1 MIGKM
6 RRLLVVCL
14 KYQTPGSCDMFDR
27 QLLRLTKPMVD
38 RVAHVLQTAGVTANQ
53 VTLTGFALG
62 MLAAVLIA
70 HGNIWAAIV
79 PLLLN
84 RLLDGL
90 DGAVARF
97 STPSE
102 RGAFLDI
109 TLDFLFYAA
118 IPLAFGFCNPASN
131 ALAAAVLLA
140 SFIGTGVSFL
150 AYAIMAEKRGQKST
164 AYPSKS
170 FYYLGGLTEGFE
182 TVMCFIA
189 MCMWPQHFA
198 VIAYIYAVMCS
209 VTTLTRLVA
218 GWHAFGVE
226 NS

>member
-1 MIGKM
+1 
-6 RRLLVVCL
+6 
-14 KYQTPGSCDMFDR
+14 MFDR
-27 QLLRLTKPMVD
+27 QMLAITKPLVD
-38 RVAHVLQTAGVTANQ
+38 RIARQLNGIGITANQ
-53 VTLTGFALG
+53 VSFAGFAFG
-62 MLAAVLIA
+62 MVSAALIA
-70 HGNIWAAIV
+70 HGDIMAAIV

-97 STPSE
+97 STPTD

-109 TLDFLFYAA
+109 TLDFLFYAGV
-118 IPLAFGFCNPASN
+118 PLAFAFCDPERN

-150 AYAIMAEKRGQKST
+150 AYAIMAEKRGEKST
-164 AYPSKS
+164 EYPSKS

-182 TVMCFIA
+182 TVLCFVLMCL
-189 MCMWPQHFA
+189 WPQHFA
-198 VIAYIYAVMCS
+198 VLAYVYAAMCC

-218 GWHAFGVE
+218 GWQQFGRP
-226 NS
+226 SP

>member
-1 MIGKM
+1 
-6 RRLLVVCL
+6 
-14 KYQTPGSCDMFDR
+14 MFDR
-27 QLLRLTKPMVD
+27 QLLALTKPVVD
-38 RVAHVLQTAGVTANQ
+38 SVAKRLSDIGVTANQ
-53 VTLTGFALG
+53 VSLTGFALG
-62 MLAAVLIA
+62 MIAAVLIA
-70 HGNIWAAIV
+70 HGEIMSAII

-84 RLLDGL
+84 RLLDGI

-97 STPSE
+97 VGPTD

-118 IPLAFGFCNPASN
+118 VPLAFGFCNPERN
-131 ALAAAVLLA
+131 ALASAVLLA

-150 AYAIMAEKRGQKST
+150 AYAIMTEKRGEKST

-182 TVMCFIA
+182 TVTCFVA
-189 MCMWPQHFA
+189 MCIWPAHFA
-198 VIAYIYAVMCS
+198 IIAYVYATMCC

-218 GWHAFGVE
+218 GWQAFGVAKP
-226 NS
+226 

>member
-1 MIGKM
+1 
-6 RRLLVVCL
+6 
-14 KYQTPGSCDMFDR
+14 MFDR
-27 QLLRLTKPMVD
+27 QLLALSKPVVDTIARRLN
-38 RVAHVLQTAGVTANQ
+38 ALNISANQ
-53 VTLTGFALG
+53 ISLTGFALG
-62 MLAAVLIA
+62 VVAAICIA
-70 HGNIWAAIV
+70 HGNIWLAIM

-97 STPSE
+97 SAPTD

-118 IPLAFGFCNPASN
+118 VPLAFAFSNPEGN
-131 ALAAAVLLA
+131 ALSAAVLLA

-150 AYAIMAEKRGQKST
+150 AYAIMAEKRGEKST

-182 TVMCFIA
+182 TVACFVA
-189 MCMWPQHFA
+189 MCLWPQHFA
-198 VIAYIYAVMCS
+198 VIAYVYAGMCC

-218 GWHAFGVE
+218 GWQAFGV
-226 NS
+226 SKS

>member
-1 MIGKM
+1 
-6 RRLLVVCL
+6 
-14 KYQTPGSCDMFDR
+14 MFDR
-27 QLLRLTKPMVD
+27 QMLAMTKPAVD
-38 RVAHVLQTAGVTANQ
+38 AIARRLNAFGITANQ
-53 VTLTGFALG
+53 VSLTGFTLG
-62 MLAAVLIA
+62 MLAAALIA
-70 HGNIWAAIV
+70 HGEIMTAIV

-97 STPSE
+97 SKPTD

-118 IPLAFGFCNPASN
+118 VPLAFAFCNPERN

-150 AYAIMAEKRGQKST
+150 AYAIMAEKRGEKST

-182 TVMCFIA
+182 TVTCFVA
-189 MCMWPQHFA
+189 MCIWPDHFA
-198 VIAYIYAVMCS
+198 VIAYVYAAMCC

-218 GWHAFGVE
+218 GWQAFEVPPE
-226 NS
+226 R

>member
-1 MIGKM
+1 
-6 RRLLVVCL
+6 
-14 KYQTPGSCDMFDR
+14 MFDR
-27 QLLRLTKPMVD
+27 QMLALTKPIVD
-38 RVAHVLQTAGVTANQ
+38 AVAQKLNRLGITANQ
-53 VTLTGFALG
+53 VSLTGFALG
-62 MLAAVLIA
+62 MIAATLIA
-70 HGNIWAAIV
+70 HGEIMSAIV

-97 STPSE
+97 SEPTD

-118 IPLAFGFCNPASN
+118 VPLAFAFCNPGRN

-150 AYAIMAEKRGQKST
+150 AYAIMAEKRGEKST
-164 AYPSKS
+164 DYPSKS

-182 TVMCFIA
+182 TVSCFVA
-189 MCMWPQHFA
+189 MCIWPQHFA
-198 VIAYIYAVMCS
+198 VIAYVYAAMCC

-218 GWHAFGVE
+218 GWQAFGDRKH
-226 NS
+226 

>member
-1 MIGKM
+1 
-6 RRLLVVCL
+6 
-14 KYQTPGSCDMFDR
+14 MFDR
-27 QLLRLTKPMVD
+27 QLLALTKPAVH
-38 RVAHVLQTAGVTANQ
+38 RVAKKLHDAGVNANQ
-53 VTLTGFALG
+53 VSLTGFALG
-62 MLAAVLIA
+62 MIAAVLIA

-90 DGAVARF
+90 DGAVARLT
-97 STPSE
+97 SPTD

-118 IPLAFGFCNPASN
+118 VPLAFGFCNAASN

-150 AYAIMAEKRGQKST
+150 AYAIMAEKRGDKST

-182 TVMCFIA
+182 TVTCFVA
-189 MCMWPQHFA
+189 MCIWPQHFA
-198 VIAYIYAVMCS
+198 VIAYVYAAMCC
-209 VTTLTRLVA
+209 VTTLTRLLA
-218 GWHAFGVE
+218 GWQAFGDPPQR
-226 NS
+226 